1 MKILSVKDVAKIF
14 QTTEQNVYKL
24 IYRGYLPAR
33 RRGRRIVFL
42 EDELFAALR
51 ELPVVVDRKAKNF
64 HRR

>member
-1 MKILSVKDVAKIF
+1 MKILSVKDVAKIL

-24 IYRGYLPAR
+24 IYRGHLPAR

-51 ELPVVVDRKAKNF
+51 ELPVVVDRKATNF